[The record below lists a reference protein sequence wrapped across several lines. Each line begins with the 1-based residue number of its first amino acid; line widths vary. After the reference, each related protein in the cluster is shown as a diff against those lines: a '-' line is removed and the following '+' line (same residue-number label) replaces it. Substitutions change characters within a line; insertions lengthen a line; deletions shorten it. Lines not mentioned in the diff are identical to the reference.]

1 MIFSDSSDD
10 DDDELLELFL
20 DLGLDLASLFSG
32 LLLTFFAIFKTST
45 RGLAM
50 FEENFRSGALGVLLC
65 N

>member
-1 MIFSDSSDD
+1 MKFSDSS

-20 DLGLDLASLFSG
+20 DLGLDLDSLFSG
-32 LLLTFFAIFKTST
+32 LLLLAFFAIFKTST

>member
-1 MIFSDSSDD
+1 MAFSDSSDD
-10 DDDELLELFL
+10 DEHLELVL
-20 DLGLDLASLFSG
+20 DLGFDLDSRFSG

-45 RGLAM
+45 RGLAI

>member
-1 MIFSDSSDD
+1 MTFSDSSDD
-10 DDDELLELFL
+10 DELLELVL
-20 DLGLDLASLFSG
+20 DLGLDLDSLFPSF